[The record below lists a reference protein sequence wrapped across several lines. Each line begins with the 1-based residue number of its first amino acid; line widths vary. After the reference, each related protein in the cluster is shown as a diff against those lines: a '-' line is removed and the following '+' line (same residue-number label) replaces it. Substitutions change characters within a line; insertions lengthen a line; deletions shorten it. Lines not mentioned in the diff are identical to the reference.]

1 MPEAAG
7 EGMVAV
13 LVVIDA
19 EEALTN
25 GVAVEGVTDA
35 PEFESARIASVK
47 PLTEAASLLATS
59 GASKLSLRI

>member
-35 PEFESARIASVK
+35 PELEPARIASVK
-47 PLTEAASLLATS
+47 PLTEAASLLASS